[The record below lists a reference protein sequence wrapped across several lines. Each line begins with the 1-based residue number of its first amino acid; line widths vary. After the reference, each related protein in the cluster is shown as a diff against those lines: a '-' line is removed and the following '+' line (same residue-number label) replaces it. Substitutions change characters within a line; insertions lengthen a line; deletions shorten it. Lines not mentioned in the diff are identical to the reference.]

1 MWKMVV
7 MLLNQMADDGHYPPF
22 PSQLPWL
29 KIKAMLVQDAMTTHT
44 RTVRSDQSL
53 SDVRSIFEEEGFRHL
68 PVMGNDGI
76 VGIITHTDLMRVT
89 YGAHIAEADFEVNNL
104 ILESTT
110 VDEAM
115 SKDLKTI
122 EPNAHLA
129 EAARI
134 MHKYKVGCVPVIENG
149 NLLGI
154 VTTTD
159 VLSAYIFGLG

>member
-1 MWKMVV
+1 MT
-7 MLLNQMADDGHYPPF
+7 DR
-22 PSQLPWL
+22 
-29 KIKAMLVQDAMTTHT
+29 IK
-44 RTVRSDQSL
+44 TVSPDQSL

-68 PVMGNDGI
+68 PVMGNDGL

-110 VDEAM
+110 VAEAM
-115 SKDLKTI
+115 SKNVRTIDTNSDLK
-122 EPNAHLA
+122 

-134 MHKYKVGCVPVIENG
+134 MKTYKVGCVPVVDDG
-149 NLLGI
+149 QLLGL

-159 VLSAYIFGLG
+159 VLSAYIDS

>member
-1 MWKMVV
+1 
-7 MLLNQMADDGHYPPF
+7 
-22 PSQLPWL
+22 
-29 KIKAMLVQDAMTTHT
+29 MLVEQAMTT
-44 RTVRSDQSL
+44 RIKTVRPDQSL

-104 ILESTT
+104 ILESTI

-115 SKDLKTI
+115 SKELRTI

-129 EAARI
+129 EAARV
-134 MHKYKVGCVPVIENG
+134 MRKYKVGCVPVVENG
-149 NLLGI
+149 NLLGL

-159 VLSAYIFGLG
+159 VLTAYINEVDKD